1 MIFSMILF
9 DRALFFIYTL
19 AMKTVLFL
27 ICLFLIPFS
36 SGAHSGKTDYRGGHK
51 CWKNCGEWE
60 LGRGEY
66 HLHDKDWNPIRLDRK
81 GHVVEVEKPSGVP
94 IPDERFLLEEPA
106 QKAPGSVPV
115 EQENSGAKIPAVIV
129 EKHQTMTVYEESVL
143 PLNTIMLLLLAFVML
158 IVLIYVRKRREK

>member
-1 MIFSMILF
+1 MILF

-27 ICLFLIPFS
+27 ICLFLMPFS
-36 SGAHSGKTDYRGGHK
+36 LSAHPGKTDHRGGHK
-51 CWKNCGEWE
+51 CWKNCVEWE

-81 GHVVEVEKPSGVP
+81 GHVVEVEKPAGVP
-94 IPDERFLLEEPA
+94 IPDKRFLLEEPA
-106 QKAPGSVPV
+106 RKAPESVPV
-115 EQENSGAKIPAVIV
+115 EQENSGAKTPAVIV

-143 PLNTIMLLLLAFVML
+143 PLNTIMLLLLAFLMI
-158 IVLIYVRKRREK
+158 IVLIYVRKRREKE